1 MMSVMNCHPRALLLD
16 FGGVIVDAP
25 SLPPAPTDLVRR
37 IHELVAG
44 AVSNERIERDLIAG
58 SQEYA
63 IWRDRV
69 SDEGNPIELRHEQ
82 LWGDFMTRQWP
93 EAVRE
98 AVLRQATELS
108 YQWARRPDW
117 AVIPGVAELLA
128 EATRR
133 EIPVAVVSNTMCG
146 AAHRD
151 FLATVGLTDRFAAQL
166 YSDEV
171 GVRKPNP
178 AIALRAA
185 AELGVPI
192 ELCWFVGDSPSRDIA
207 CARLAGVGLAVLMT
221 SARTRRDNAPTGV
234 APDVVVKDGHALLS
248 LLAES

>member
-1 MMSVMNCHPRALLLD
+1 MAVVICLPRALLLD

-25 SLPPAPTDLVRR
+25 SLPPAPTELVRR
-37 IHELVAG
+37 VHDLVAG
-44 AVSNERIERDLIAG
+44 AVPTERIERDLVAG
-58 SQEYA
+58 AREYA
-63 IWRDRV
+63 TWRDQV
-69 SDEGNPIELRHEQ
+69 SGEGNPVELRPEQ
-82 LWGDFMTRQWP
+82 IWGDFMTRSWP
-93 EAVRE
+93 EAARE
-98 AVLRQATELS
+98 AVRRQATELS

-117 AVIPGVAELLA
+117 AVVPGMPELLA

-151 FLATVGLTDRFAAQL
+151 FLAKVGLSDRFVTQL

-207 CARLAGVGLAVLMT
+207 CARRAGVGLAVLMT
-221 SARTRRDNAPTGV
+221 SARTRRDPGPVGV
-234 APDVVVKDGHALLS
+234 TPDVVVEDGHALLS
-248 LLAES
+248 LLARS